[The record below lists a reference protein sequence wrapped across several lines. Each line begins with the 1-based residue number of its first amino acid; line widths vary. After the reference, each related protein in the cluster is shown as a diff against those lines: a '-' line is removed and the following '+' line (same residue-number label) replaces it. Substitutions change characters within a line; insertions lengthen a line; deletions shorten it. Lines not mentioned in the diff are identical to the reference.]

1 MSKKFLVIFLFPF
14 LVNGQSAFIT
24 NYHPICDN
32 VNNNTVRINFSGT
45 PPFSIVYAIDGVNQP
60 LVSQIF
66 DNPFDLPISIE
77 GIYTIVSANDALN
90 VIPNNDIDGSAIVE
104 VFTSPTAVISSVSDT
119 LSVLSPEVNYN
130 TENSIGNFNASS
142 YQWIFGDGLL
152 DSTVNP
158 IHQYPIDSDG
168 LGVVGL
174 YQDLLIVTDL
184 NGCSD
189 TAVNHIWVRDEY
201 WIYIP
206 NSFTPDN
213 DNIND
218 RLCIEYNGIREETFI
233 LKIFNKQGDLMYQ
246 SQNPS
251 ELKCRINGGW
261 DGKHIETN
269 NNLPSDFYVSEIY
282 FQDFE
287 GWKHH
292 EFGYVILVR

>member
-1 MSKKFLVIFLFPF
+1 MLKKFLVIFLFPF

-66 DNPFDLPISIE
+66 ANPFDLPISIE

-130 TENSIGNFNASS
+130 TGNSIGNFNASS

-152 DSTVNP
+152 DSNVNP
-158 IHQYPIDSDG
+158 IHQYPIDFDG

-174 YQDLLIVTDL
+174 YKDLLIVQ
-184 NGCSD
+184 
-189 TAVNHIWVRDEY
+189 I
-201 WIYIP
+201 
-206 NSFTPDN
+206 
-213 DNIND
+213 
-218 RLCIEYNGIREETFI
+218 
-233 LKIFNKQGDLMYQ
+233 
-246 SQNPS
+246 
-251 ELKCRINGGW
+251 
-261 DGKHIETN
+261 
-269 NNLPSDFYVSEIY
+269 
-282 FQDFE
+282 
-287 GWKHH
+287 
-292 EFGYVILVR
+292 